1 MQCASEVSARQRFI
15 VFSFQDQ
22 PPFLSYLMVAGRI
35 KCSILKE
42 NMIETSQ
49 TLTFETLI
57 FENIINIS
65 NFSVYHLS
73 LIFIFLVGL
82 DRNICEDWSFHNA
95 VESPGGKC
103 LTLHLN
109 WVAPYDLCACVSPI
123 LHLLTMGWCFFSIV
137 SLHFTASCEN
147 ASRPLPEPSPWLWKL
162 HKGSLQA
169 LSTFFFTAGED
180 IEYPTFQPGL
190 VSGFSD
196 SDQKQIRSGY
206 SSH

>member
-73 LIFIFLVGL
+73 LIFIFLFELG
-82 DRNICEDWSFHNA
+82 RNIREDLSFHNHGEA
-95 VESPGGKC
+95 PGGKC
-103 LTLHLN
+103 LTLHLRQ
-109 WVAPYDLCACVSPI
+109 CVK
-123 LHLLTMGWCFFSIV
+123 LLLTHG
-137 SLHFTASCEN
+137 
-147 ASRPLPEPSPWLWKL
+147 K
-162 HKGSLQA
+162 
-169 LSTFFFTAGED
+169 
-180 IEYPTFQPGL
+180 
-190 VSGFSD
+190 
-196 SDQKQIRSGY
+196 
-206 SSH
+206 

>member
-1 MQCASEVSARQRFI
+1 MQGASEVSARQRFI

-82 DRNICEDWSFHNA
+82 ERNIREEA
-95 VESPGGKC
+95 PGGKC
-103 LTLHLN
+103 LTLHLRHN
-109 WVAPYDLCACVSPI
+109 AKRV
-123 LHLLTMGWCFFSIV
+123 LTNG
-137 SLHFTASCEN
+137 
-147 ASRPLPEPSPWLWKL
+147 K
-162 HKGSLQA
+162 
-169 LSTFFFTAGED
+169 
-180 IEYPTFQPGL
+180 
-190 VSGFSD
+190 
-196 SDQKQIRSGY
+196 
-206 SSH
+206 